1 MVTLTDITLW
11 LLYYNGCVR
20 LAWSWSVN
28 NFHLHYFFLILTSI
42 MSLNV
47 LLEWM
52 KLQFWCAFVF
62 WSTVSCLTATLNYV
76 RTEFTNPSFAP
87 FLWTNAWFRQM
98 VSWQTKHI
106 FTEFCWN
113 SYWFWHTN
121 WNDQVSVIVY
131 IIRSEK
137 YFCTYENWTL
147 FQIKTTQVHFKQK
160 QVGRSIRRIQ
170 YNQPCKMASIR
181 KQNHSYIQVLIK
193 KLRMMTFDNTVAL
206 TSVWTNLLSPS
217 IVSTAGSSL
226 LLLLLVV
233 VFAWQW
239 RKNPFLSWKLGV
251 LASLSPSE
259 KFRDAVI
266 SDWSC

>member
-1 MVTLTDITLW
+1 MDECMIQADGELTDK
-11 LLYYNGCVR
+11 
-20 LAWSWSVN
+20 A
-28 NFHLHYFFLILTSI
+28 HLHWILLKQLLILTY
-42 MSLNV
+42 
-47 LLEWM
+47 
-52 KLQFWCAFVF
+52 KLKW
-62 WSTVSCLTATLNYV
+62 
-76 RTEFTNPSFAP
+76 PSFSHSLHHSFWKI
-87 FLWTNAWFRQM
+87 FLHVRKLNTVPDKNNSGSF
-98 VSWQTKHI
+98 QT
-106 FTEFCWN
+106 EA
-113 SYWFWHTN
+113 
-121 WNDQVSVIVY
+121 
-131 IIRSEK
+131 
-137 YFCTYENWTL
+137 
-147 FQIKTTQVHFKQK
+147 
-160 QVGRSIRRIQ
+160 GRSLRIQ